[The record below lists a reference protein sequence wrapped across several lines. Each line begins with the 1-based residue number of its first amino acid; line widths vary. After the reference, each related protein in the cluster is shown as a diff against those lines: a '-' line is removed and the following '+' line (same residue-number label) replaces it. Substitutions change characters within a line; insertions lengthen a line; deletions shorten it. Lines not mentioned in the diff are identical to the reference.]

1 MTGKI
6 AFEAW
11 GSINPL
17 YILEAAPDAEIASAG
32 AVSGDIPTKKE
43 KDLFCT
49 AVG

>member
-1 MTGKI
+1 MKGELV
-6 AFEAW
+6 FETLGGVDARFV
-11 GSINPL
+11 
-17 YILEAAPDAEIASAG
+17 LEAAPDAEIASAG